1 MPVAPAANQTTPL
14 VSEVPAAVVPT
25 QAPDLPADA
34 PVALPKPAWPP
45 ADFGRPDASANAVA
59 AAPPPAPVE
68 PTVIERI
75 VTRDVTHWPWWLA
88 VAVLV
93 LALAWLHSKN
103 KAARLLDETTALER
117 RQRHLKTA
125 HKQLQAK
132 AEQLQ
137 QTAVQDGLTGTMTRQ
152 AFANEFETTLAHA
165 AHFGKPVALLV
176 FDLDHF
182 KDINDTHGHSAGD
195 AALKLVA
202 GIVREKL
209 TSSDLFGRFGG
220 DEFLVG
226 SAGSDGPEALR
237 LAEEIRISLARHV
250 QEGRIQPS
258 SLSLSLGVA
267 VADPE
272 SGYDLEPLFNRA
284 DAALYS
290 AKRAGRNRAVLAGRD
305 NTDGEGELAPRSLA
319 KPA

>member
-1 MPVAPAANQTTPL
+1 MPAPAPAVAPEPTTDTGAKTADSSWPNSELFPKADANAAAAA
-14 VSEVPAAVVPT
+14 VPA
-25 QAPDLPADA
+25 
-34 PVALPKPAWPP
+34 
-45 ADFGRPDASANAVA
+45 
-59 AAPPPAPVE
+59 PAPIE
-68 PTVIERI
+68 PTVVERI
-75 VTRDVTHWPWWLA
+75 VTRDVNRWPWWLA
-88 VAVLV
+88 LVLLG
-93 LALAWLHSKN
+93 LALAWLHSKG
-103 KAARLLDETTALER
+103 KAARLQEETTTLER
-117 RQRHLKTA
+117 RQRHLQSA
-125 HKQLQAK
+125 HKQLRER

-137 QTAVQDGLTGTMTRQ
+137 QTAVQDALTGTMTRQ
-152 AFANEFETTLAHA
+152 AFAAEFETALAHA

-182 KDINDTHGHSAGD
+182 KEINDSHGHSAGD

-226 SAGSDGPEALR
+226 SAGSDGPQALQ
-237 LAEEIRISLARHV
+237 LAEEIRTSLARHV
-250 QEGRIQPS
+250 RDGRAQIS
-258 SLSLSLGVA
+258 GLGLSIGVA
-267 VADPE
+267 IADPE

-284 DAALYS
+284 DAALYA

-305 NTDGEGELAPRSLA
+305 SADSEGVLAPRSLA